1 MLFQFMNREEKID
14 QVILI
19 GDAAPNTD
27 SEVVTKRSRRGEQY
41 WSGKGFPLTNFEN
54 ELDKFKKTKN
64 CPVHCFYLGAQHAF
78 EKISSQTGGK
88 CSPFNLNSP
97 RAADDLTDFVVM
109 NILELIEKNIGQG
122 QGSFVQEYKKMY
134 C

>member
-1 MLFQFMNREEKID
+1 MNKEEKID

-19 GDAAPNTD
+19 GDAGFNSTE
-27 SEVVTKRSRRGEQY
+27 EVKTKRNNRGEQY
-41 WSGKGFPLTNFEN
+41 WSGKGFPMTNFEN

-64 CPVHCFYLGAQHAF
+64 CPVHCFYLAAQHAF

-88 CSPFNLNSP
+88 CSPFDVNSP

-109 NILELIEKNIGQG
+109 NILELIEKNSGQG
-122 QGSFVQEYKKMY
+122 QGSLV
-134 C
+134 